1 MRWLVLVLLF
11 SGGDGRTPLM
21 TAALMGRTNDV
32 KSLLAAGADV
42 KARDKEQRLA
52 IDYASPRQHP
62 EIMELLRKAGS
73 PPPTGHSGRLLCDA
87 QARLTELGY
96 EGGGL
101 CSTPNVL
108 GCAGR
113 LPAHY
118 GSSRDQPVGCAHA
131 AGAGARVSVDGVQAV
146 KPGATTWPGNTIR
159 TPALT
164 HSSRRIR
171 TR

>member
-21 TAALMGRTNDV
+21 TAVLMGRTNDV

-96 EGGGL
+96 EGGPADCVPRQMFWDALGAFQHIMDLAVTNQLDAPTLQALGL
-101 CSTPNVL
+101 E
-108 GCAGR
+108 
-113 LPAHY
+113 
-118 GSSRDQPVGCAHA
+118 
-131 AGAGARVSVDGVQAV
+131 
-146 KPGATTWPGNTIR
+146 
-159 TPALT
+159 
-164 HSSRRIR
+164 
-171 TR
+171 